1 MSNPNK
7 RGLLNSDGSDDSYA
21 YGTSNLID
29 KRRRISQMEAVE
41 DDIAPEKHAEQHERV
56 KKKFLSNTREGS
68 MPELDMLLS
77 RIVIN
82 CDKMN
87 ADYRGPRDAEGI
99 LGMYPV
105 LKEELE
111 EAWKDGELKR
121 IRLLSMHHLLAISPR
136 ANAAVLRPAELLRP
150 APKTPP
156 PTQSNFLDGM

>member
-7 RGLLNSDGSDDSYA
+7 RGLPSSDGSDDSDA

-29 KRRRISQMEAVE
+29 KRRRISQMEVVE
-41 DDIAPEKHAEQHERV
+41 DDIVPEEHAEQDERV
-56 KKKFLSNTREGS
+56 KKKFLYIKEGS

-77 RIVIN
+77 IIVQN

-87 ADYRGPRDAEGI
+87 ADYENSKKAGELLKMTP
-99 LGMYPV
+99 P

-111 EAWKDGELKR
+111 KAWTDGEFKR

-136 ANAAVLRPAELLRP
+136 ANAAALRPAELLRP